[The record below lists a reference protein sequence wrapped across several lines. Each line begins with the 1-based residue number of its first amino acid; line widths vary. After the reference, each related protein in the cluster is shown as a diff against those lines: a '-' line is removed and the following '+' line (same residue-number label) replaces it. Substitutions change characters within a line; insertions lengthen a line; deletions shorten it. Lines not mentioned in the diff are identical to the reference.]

1 VKARGFSLLEC
12 LIGLALSLFIICA
25 ALGFF
30 LSAEKRF
37 FRMKEAQEA
46 SQSALAALDK
56 MRIDVLRAGEGLTL
70 PVSLGLLEAVTEVP
84 DGIVLLRAEETFG
97 LAEDIPQGE
106 TRIRL
111 LSTAGLK
118 SGREICIVDGEK
130 GEVRD
135 VSAVEEDAAVF
146 AMPLDSGYSA
156 AGTAVLL
163 LERTS
168 LTLDV
173 ARAVLRRG
181 VNLSPAQPLLENAR
195 AAVFHFDP
203 SANIVR
209 IRFGLDSPSQGDK
222 TYELCLFPKNPALAG
237 HG

>member
-30 LSAEKRF
+30 VSAQKRF

-46 SQSALAALDK
+46 SQSALAAMDK
-56 MRIDVLRAGEGLTL
+56 MRIDVLRAGEGLAL
-70 PVSLGLLEAVTEVP
+70 PVSLGLLESVTEVP
-84 DGIVLLRAEETFG
+84 DGILLVRAEETYG
-97 LAEDIPQGE
+97 LAEDAPEGR
-106 TRIRL
+106 TRVRL
-111 LSTAGLK
+111 LSAAGLK

-130 GEVRD
+130 GEVRAI
-135 VSAVEEDAAVF
+135 SAVEEGAAVF
-146 AMPLDSGYSA
+146 ADPLESDYAA

-168 LTLDV
+168 LTLDG

-195 AAVFHFDP
+195 SAVFHFDP